1 LIRIAIEKFRLG
13 IVDGVLCGW
22 SRVEGYVTNFSDLFI
37 EFSEGPVELVLFAE
51 GVRPNQV
58 EVTSWA
64 LAIQSDLLFDGLL
77 SDLEGESDEQSQQP
91 QSRYLHDRLKI

>member
-64 LAIQSDLLFDGLL
+64 LAIKSDLLFDGLL
-77 SDLEGESDEQSQQP
+77 SDLEGESNEQSQ
-91 QSRYLHDRLKI
+91 